1 MFAKLHSL
9 FAALSR
15 RNRLESRM
23 DQEMEFHLES
33 FAEDLVRSG
42 MSRKEAERRARVEFG
57 GVEVAQERCRE
68 ARGVHGYDQLHQDI
82 SYAFRVLRQNRAFAI
97 LAIFC
102 LTIGI
107 GATTAVFSWIEGIL
121 LRPFPAVI
129 STLLFGLVPAMRPLG
144 ARRGS
149 IQSVR

>member
-42 MSRKEAERRARVEFG
+42 MSRKEAERRARLEFG

-97 LAIFC
+97 LSPA
-102 LTIGI
+102 LV
-107 GATTAVFSWIEGIL
+107 TTELICS
-121 LRPFPAVI
+121 
-129 STLLFGLVPAMRPLG
+129 S
-144 ARRGS
+144 
-149 IQSVR
+149 